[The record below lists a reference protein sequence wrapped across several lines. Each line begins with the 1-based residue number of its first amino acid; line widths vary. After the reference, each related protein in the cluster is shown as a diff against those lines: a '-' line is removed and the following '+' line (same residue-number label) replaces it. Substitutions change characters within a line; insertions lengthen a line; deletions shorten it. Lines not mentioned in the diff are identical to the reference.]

1 MYTEHLS
8 CLLALLRSRRGE
20 DQGTLDPRLAGLGDD
35 RLRDLFHNKRVLDIG
50 CNEGKVS
57 LDIGT
62 AIDPFICYA

>member
-1 MYTEHLS
+1 MSLS
-8 CLLALLRSRRGE
+8 ALLRTRRGE

-35 RLRDLFHNKRVLDIG
+35 RLRDLFRNKRVLDIG

-62 AIDPFICYA
+62 MQSTQSWYDRLIL